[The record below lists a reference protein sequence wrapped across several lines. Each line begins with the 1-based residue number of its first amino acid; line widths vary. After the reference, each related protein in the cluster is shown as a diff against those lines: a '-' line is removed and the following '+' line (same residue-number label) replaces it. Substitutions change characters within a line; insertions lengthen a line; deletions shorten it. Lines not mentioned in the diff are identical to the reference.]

1 MKKLLS
7 FLLVTAMIAAFALPS
22 IAVAKPGNGHGRK
35 AGAQGWA
42 ARSEASAETTPVTK
56 AERKAAK
63 TTAKLEAKAART
75 AAKAARMAAKPV
87 KSADESESVEASE
100 SVESSVGAGIP
111 NAFSRITT
119 NLEKSLAKIA
129 AGKKTQLPPGLVRVW
144 QKFATW
150 LGIDLTTQP
159 GFTGST
165 TPTAT
170 PVPTSTVEPSATVAP
185 TGTIVPVPAQ

>member
-1 MKKLLS
+1 MKKLLTI
-7 FLLVTAMIAAFALPS
+7 LLATALIGALAAPSVAL
-22 IAVAKPGNGHGRK
+22 AKGGNSHGRNTSSHGK
-35 AGAQGWA
+35 KFAAQ
-42 ARSEASAETTPVTK
+42 ASAETTPVTK

-63 TTAKLEAKAART
+63 TAARIQRKAAKVAAKTARKAAR
-75 AAKAARMAAKPV
+75 PSV
-87 KSADESESVEASE
+87 EGSESVEPTE

-111 NAFSRITT
+111 NAFARITS

-129 AGKKTQLPPGLVRVW
+129 AGKKAQLPPGLVSVW
-144 QKFATW
+144 QKFAGW

>member
-1 MKKLLS
+1 MKKLLATV
-7 FLLVTAMIAAFALPS
+7 LAVALIGVLAAPS
-22 IAVAKPGNGHGRK
+22 IALAKGGNGHGRSGSSHGK
-35 AGAQGWA
+35 KFAAQ
-42 ARSEASAETTPVTK
+42 ASSETTPVTK
-56 AERKAAK
+56 ADRKAAKKAARLERKAAK
-63 TTAKLEAKAART
+63 V
-75 AAKAARMAAKPV
+75 AAKAARKAAKPSV
-87 KSADESESVEASE
+87 EGSESIEPSE

-111 NAFSRITT
+111 NAFSRITS

-129 AGKKTQLPPGLVRVW
+129 AGKMTQLPPGLVNVW
-144 QKFATW
+144 QKFAGW

-185 TGTIVPVPAQ
+185 TGTVVPTPAQ